1 MRDKEHT
8 NIKNAA
14 AILLL
19 SIANADEKIDT
30 EEIKS
35 IREIIQD
42 FFSIKSEETFTIIEN
57 AILELKKNT
66 SLFDYIE
73 TINDNFSYKDKVDF
87 ILCIYEVAYS
97 DEELHFMEQYL
108 IRKIAN
114 SLHVEHKDLIEAKI
128 EIKKYL

>member
-19 SIANADEKIDT
+19 SIANADEKIDKD
-30 EEIKS
+30 EIKS
-35 IREIIQD
+35 IRDIIQD
-42 FFSIKSEETFTIIEN
+42 FFSIESEETFTIIED
-57 AILELKKNT
+57 AILELKQKT
-66 SLFDYIE
+66 SLFSYIE

-87 ILCIYEVAYS
+87 LLCIYEVAYS
-97 DEELHFMEQYL
+97 DEELHFMEQHL

>member
-19 SIANADEKIDT
+19 SIANADEKVDK

-42 FFSIKSEETFTIIEN
+42 FFSIESEETFTIIEN

-66 SLFDYIE
+66 SLFGYIE

>member
-19 SIANADEKIDT
+19 SIANADEKIDKD
-30 EEIKS
+30 EIKS
-35 IREIIQD
+35 IRDIIQD
-42 FFSIKSEETFTIIEN
+42 FFSIESEETFTIIED
-57 AILELKKNT
+57 AILELKQKT
-66 SLFDYIE
+66 SLFSYIE

-87 ILCIYEVAYS
+87 LLCIYEVAYS

>member
-57 AILELKKNT
+57 AILGLKTNT

>member
-19 SIANADEKIDT
+19 SIANADEKIDK

-66 SLFDYIE
+66 SLFGYIE

>member
-19 SIANADEKIDT
+19 SIANADEKIDKD
-30 EEIKS
+30 EIKS
-35 IREIIQD
+35 IRDIIQD
-42 FFSIKSEETFTIIEN
+42 FFSIESEETFTIIEN

-66 SLFDYIE
+66 SLFGYIE

>member
-8 NIKNAA
+8 NIKIAA

-19 SIANADEKIDT
+19 SIANADEKIDK

-42 FFSIKSEETFTIIEN
+42 FFSIESKETFTIIEN
-57 AILELKKNT
+57 AIVELKKNT
-66 SLFDYIE
+66 SLFYYTQI
-73 TINDNFSYKDKVDF
+73 INDNFSYKDKVDF
-87 ILCIYEVAYS
+87 LLCIYEVAYS

>member
-19 SIANADEKIDT
+19 SIANADEKIDKD
-30 EEIKS
+30 EIKS
-35 IREIIQD
+35 IRDIIQD
-42 FFSIKSEETFTIIEN
+42 FFSIESEETFTIIED
-57 AILELKKNT
+57 AILELKQKT
-66 SLFDYIE
+66 SLFSYIE

-87 ILCIYEVAYS
+87 LLCIYEVAYS
-97 DEELHFMEQYL
+97 NQELHFMEQYL

>member
-14 AILLL
+14 TILLL
-19 SIANADEKIDT
+19 SIANADEKVDK

-42 FFSIKSEETFTIIEN
+42 FFSIKSEETFPIIQN
-57 AILELKKNT
+57 AVLELKKNT
-66 SLFDYIE
+66 SLFSYAQ
-73 TINDNFSYKDKVDF
+73 TLNDNFDYKDKVDF

-97 DEELHFMEQYL
+97 DEKLHFMEQYL
-108 IRKIAN
+108 IRKIAH

>member
-19 SIANADEKIDT
+19 SIANADEKIDK

>member
-42 FFSIKSEETFTIIEN
+42 FFSINSEETFTIIEN

>member
-19 SIANADEKIDT
+19 SIANADEKIDK

-42 FFSIKSEETFTIIEN
+42 FFSIESEETFTIIEN

-66 SLFDYIE
+66 SLFGYIE

-97 DEELHFMEQYL
+97 DKDLHFMEQYL

>member
-19 SIANADEKIDT
+19 SIANADEKIDKD
-30 EEIKS
+30 EIKS
-35 IREIIQD
+35 IRDIIQD
-42 FFSIKSEETFTIIEN
+42 FFSIESEETFTIIED
-57 AILELKKNT
+57 AILELKQKT
-66 SLFDYIE
+66 SLFSYIE
-73 TINDNFSYKDKVDF
+73 TINNNFSYKDKVDF
-87 ILCIYEVAYS
+87 LLCIYEVAYS

>member
-1 MRDKEHT
+1 MQDKEHT

-14 AILLL
+14 TVLLL
-19 SIANADEKIDT
+19 SIANADEKIDK

-42 FFSIKSEETFTIIEN
+42 FFSIESKETFTIIEN
-57 AILELKKNT
+57 AIVELKKNT
-66 SLFDYIE
+66 SLFYYTQI
-73 TINDNFSYKDKVDF
+73 INDNFSYKDKVDF

>member
-19 SIANADEKIDT
+19 SIANADEKIDS

-42 FFSIKSEETFTIIEN
+42 FFSIESEETFTIIED
-57 AILELKKNT
+57 AILELKQKT
-66 SLFDYIE
+66 SLFSYIE

-87 ILCIYEVAYS
+87 LLCIYEVAYS

>member
-19 SIANADEKIDT
+19 SIANADDKIDK

-42 FFSIKSEETFTIIEN
+42 FFSIESEETFTIIEN

-66 SLFDYIE
+66 SLFGYIE